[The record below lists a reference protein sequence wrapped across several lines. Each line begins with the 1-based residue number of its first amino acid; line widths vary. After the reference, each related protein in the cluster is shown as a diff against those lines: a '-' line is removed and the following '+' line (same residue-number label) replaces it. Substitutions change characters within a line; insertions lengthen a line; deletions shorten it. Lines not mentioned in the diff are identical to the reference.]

1 LSLTN
6 VNTLQNRCTDLVHKL
21 GLAMPED
28 VSSVQPLTGGV
39 ASDIA
44 AVDFDGRKVCIKFAL
59 SKLRVADDWHASV
72 DRNRAEYAWLEFAG
86 RVVPGSVPELFGLD
100 ADLNGFAMEFLK
112 GEDIYNWKTELM
124 QRRPRPDEAAK
135 AGQVLGKIHAA
146 STAPDF
152 DAGSF
157 QNQESFYELRL
168 QFPESGELLR
178 TAPRTLF
185 RFYRTETPGTKYCS
199 ATFDHPFA
207 GSVAS
212 ADSRRCESQEH
223 PVQRWPARFSGC

>member
-1 LSLTN
+1 
-6 VNTLQNRCTDLVHKL
+6 
-21 GLAMPED
+21 MPED

-86 RVVPGSVPELFGLD
+86 RVVPGSVPELFGRD

-124 QRRPRPDEAAK
+124 QRRPRP
-135 AGQVLGKIHAA
+135 
-146 STAPDF
+146 
-152 DAGSF
+152 
-157 QNQESFYELRL
+157 R
-168 QFPESGELLR
+168 
-178 TAPRTLF
+178 
-185 RFYRTETPGTKYCS
+185 
-199 ATFDHPFA
+199 
-207 GSVAS
+207 
-212 ADSRRCESQEH
+212 
-223 PVQRWPARFSGC
+223 